1 MFIRLS
7 ANRDE
12 FQPIN
17 FQPGF
22 NAVIADRAQD
32 STDQDS
38 RNARGKSTML
48 MLMNYVLASNCQD
61 LWIGVSCD
69 VLLAS

>member
-48 MLMNYVLASNCQD
+48 MLMN
-61 LWIGVSCD
+61 
-69 VLLAS
+69 